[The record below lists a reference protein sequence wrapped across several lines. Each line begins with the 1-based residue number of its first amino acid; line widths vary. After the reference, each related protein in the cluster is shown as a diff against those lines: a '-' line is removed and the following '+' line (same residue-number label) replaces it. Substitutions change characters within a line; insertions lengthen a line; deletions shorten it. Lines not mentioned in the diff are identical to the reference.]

1 MIFLRVGLSLA
12 IIASGKCI
20 FVSTVDMLTLILVQ
34 LTVVLLRA
42 PPIKRDGSGE
52 NRYGPLAYRR
62 VASSS

>member
-20 FVSTVDMLTLILVQ
+20 FVSTVDILTLILVQ
-34 LTVVLLRA
+34 LTVLLRA

-52 NRYGPLAYRR
+52 NRYGPLAYCR